1 MGFLDH
7 FKQAFGVKAENSEPT
22 ASEYRDPLEQQMTKE
37 HAARQQTVID
47 EAMSE
52 LERENQQLKPEQ
64 VSDSPPDYDV
74 GEVELEDLFTEEETE
89 SDHSLLNII
98 EHESVEELGDH
109 LESVQIVGDLPEE
122 VEL

>member
-1 MGFLDH
+1 MGFLDR

-52 LERENQQLKPEQ
+52 LERENQQVKEHRCGK
-64 VSDSPPDYDV
+64 SGSRWSPV
-74 GEVELEDLFTEEETE
+74 TCK
-89 SDHSLLNII
+89 
-98 EHESVEELGDH
+98 
-109 LESVQIVGDLPEE
+109 
-122 VEL
+122 